1 MKQCFKHVIGL
12 TFLMFVLISTE
23 GESAY
28 AQERENVD
36 RMEYEVD
43 CVSWVI
49 DETCAKNIIESTL
62 DLKEK
67 SEGED
72 FLTQASTFTSLGISV
87 ASIEENETKTIS
99 WKSSQY
105 ETGLVGY
112 VWYWTLEVTLRANSS
127 GTGYEYESAVCSL
140 YTVEQYWKL
149 IAMQYRTYS
158 CLVNDF
164 VCYYSEAS
172 DRVNFEVNVVFDI
185 NYMTKY
191 DTIPTFLSFKEK
203 DTHSVL
209 LK

>member
-1 MKQCFKHVIGL
+1 MKQYFKYVIGL
-12 TFLMFVLISTE
+12 AFMMFVLITTE
-23 GESAY
+23 GENAY
-28 AQERENVD
+28 AQERKNVD

-43 CVSWVI
+43 CVSRVV
-49 DETCAKNIIESTL
+49 DETCAKNIIESNL

-67 SEGED
+67 STGED
-72 FLTQASTFTSLGISV
+72 FWAQASTFASPGISV

-99 WKSSQY
+99 WKSPKY

-127 GTGYEYESAVCSL
+127 GTEYEYESAVCSL

-172 DRVNFEVNVVFDI
+172 DRVNFEVNAVFDI
-185 NYMTKY
+185 SYMTQY
-191 DTIPTFLSFKEK
+191 DAVPTFLSLKKK
-203 DTHSVL
+203 DTHAVL